1 MDITFPAFMKELPD
15 EDPETG
21 DNEKQTTYK
30 DTLYALAQL
39 SIQRSVFEV
48 LLTRLLNKLT
58 VVLKNGGG
66 PSYPHAILSTILFVL
81 QKKLEKGETDIPSYY
96 KRIVLNVMTQT
107 ISPLIDNSGGS
118 ALSHFAVLE
127 ITGSLTNLIVR
138 YMSVEEQKDVMQQF
152 FNLFVLGQPS
162 SLITSDNEKVA
173 QGFSPL
179 TTSSSPSQ
187 GATLTIFAHVLAA
200 SRREVCQT

>member
-15 EDPETG
+15 EDPETE
-21 DNEKQTTYK
+21 DNDGQTTYK

-58 VVLKNGGG
+58 VVLRSGCG

-107 ISPLIDNSGGS
+107 ILSQTDDSEGN
-118 ALSHFAVLE
+118 ALSHYAVLE
-127 ITGSLTNLIVR
+127 ITGSLINLIVR
-138 YMSVEEQKDVMQQF
+138 CMNVEEQVDVMQQF
-152 FNLFVLGQPS
+152 FNLFVLARPS

-179 TTSSSPSQ
+179 TMSSPPSQ
-187 GATLTIFAHVLAA
+187 AATLTIFAHVLAG
-200 SRREVCQT
+200 STRKVR

>member
-15 EDPETG
+15 EDPENE
-21 DNEKQTTYK
+21 DNDKQTTYK

-107 ISPLIDNSGGS
+107 ISPLTDNSEGN

-127 ITGSLTNLIVR
+127 IIGSLTNLVIR
-138 YMSVEEQKDVMQQF
+138 CMNVEEQADVIQQF
-152 FNLFVLGQPS
+152 FNLFVLAQPS
-162 SLITSDNEKVA
+162 SLVTSETEKVA
-173 QGFSPL
+173 QGFFPL
-179 TTSSSPSQ
+179 TASSSPSQ
-187 GATLTIFAHVLAA
+187 ATTLTLFAHVLAA
-200 SRREVCQT
+200 SRREVCPT